1 MKLSAG
7 HLKTF
12 HEQGYVVVENFYPED
27 KRAQIASAVRKQL
40 PPLEEFEDDLP
51 ENGLLTVDFPYEDM
65 FFNDLIVDWD
75 LINFVQRVLDT
86 EDIHF
91 RYAHN
96 WVRYPC
102 EPPLTHHLHV
112 DNGNNSLLPPCDD
125 VRYGQISTWYFPE
138 EVQESQAPML
148 VIPKAYGQ
156 DVSRKI
162 SLAVP
167 AGTQMIFNTFLWHS
181 ATPYLG
187 TEGQRY
193 SVTRIYGR
201 ADHYWEGVHSYTN
214 QGRNERLGKF
224 IGTLTARERELFR
237 FPPVGDPYYTDK
249 TLDLL
254 EAQYPGWN
262 ARNEYIP
269 KTPIVPGDQPH
280 SSGAAEPHK

>member
-1 MKLSAG
+1 MKLSDE
-7 HLKTF
+7 HLKAF
-12 HEQGYVVVENFYPED
+12 HDQGFVVVEDFYPED

-40 PPLEEFEDDLP
+40 PPWEELNNDPP
-51 ENGLLTVDFPYEDM
+51 ENGLRTVDFPFDDM
-65 FFNDLIVDWD
+65 FFNELIVDWD

-96 WVRYPC
+96 WARYPC
-102 EPPLTHHLHV
+102 EPPPQPHLHV

-138 EVQESQAPML
+138 EVQEHQAPML
-148 VIPKAYGQ
+148 VIPKAYGR
-156 DVSRKI
+156 DVRRKI
-162 SLAVP
+162 SLTVP

-181 ATPYLG
+181 ATPYLDSG
-187 TEGQRY
+187 GQRY

-201 ADHYWEGVHSYTN
+201 ADHYWEGVQSYTN
-214 QGRNERLGKF
+214 QGRNERLGRF

-237 FPPVGDPYYTDK
+237 FPPVGNPYYTDK
-249 TLDLL
+249 TLELL
-254 EAQYPGWN
+254 EVQYPGWN

-269 KTPIVPGDQPH
+269 ETHVAPGDQSH
-280 SSGAAEPHK
+280 FGGTEKSHE